1 MEHMKLGDHN
11 AYSTASVSALEP
23 AGYQKA
29 STASGTKRKRQSD
42 TDLEDLQPL
51 KKGVLCLVAINYLN
65 TTPPQSMDE
74 RNEFLEFLE
83 KTRTCITG
91 VFVGSLVITV
101 KCDSLKSLEE
111 LWKEYSC
118 GRLGKMVQD
127 CFVTEKIL
135 KELNLA
141 ELKLKT
147 TMDIEEYNAYKLY
160 FLEKDALRGQ
170 LKERKRPGPLKNCF
184 EMIKN
189 TTHHLFNMVHH
200 RVNRGVEGGPGFDQ
214 DRNNYFMTKLM
225 LTMYTMTICS
235 LK

>member
-1 MEHMKLGDHN
+1 MEHIKLADHD

-42 TDLEDLQPL
+42 TDLEDLELLQ
-51 KKGVLCLVAINYLN
+51 KKALCLIAINYLN
-65 TTPPQSMDE
+65 TTPPQSRE
-74 RNEFLEFLE
+74 EHNEFKEYLQEMKVHILD
-83 KTRTCITG
+83 
-91 VFVGSLVITV
+91 VSVNSLVITV
-101 KCDSLKSLEE
+101 KCESLKSLEE
-111 LWKEYSC
+111 LWEDYSC
-118 GRLGKMVQD
+118 GLLDKMVRD

-147 TMDIEEYNAYKLY
+147 TMDIEEYNACKLY

-170 LKERKRPGPLKNCF
+170 LKERKRPGPLQKCF

-189 TTHHLFNMVHH
+189 TRHYSFNIVHY
-200 RVNRGVEGGPGFDQ
+200 RVNTHVKRVQVLFTVEP
-214 DRNNYFMTKLM
+214 
-225 LTMYTMTICS
+225 IIS
-235 LK
+235 

>member
-1 MEHMKLGDHN
+1 MKLGDHN
-11 AYSTASVSALEP
+11 AYRTASVSALEP

-42 TDLEDLQPL
+42 KDLEDLQPL
-51 KKGVLCLVAINYLN
+51 EKKVLCSIAMNYLN
-65 TTPPQSMDE
+65 TTPPQSRDE

-83 KTRTCITG
+83 KTKVLITG
-91 VFVGSLVITV
+91 VSVGSLVITV
-101 KCDSLKSLEE
+101 KCNSLKSLEE

-118 GRLGKMVQD
+118 GRLGKMVRD

-170 LKERKRPGPLKNCF
+170 LKERKRPGLSEKCF

-189 TTHHLFNMVHH
+189 TMHHSFNMVHH
-200 RVNRGVEGGPGFDQ
+200 RVNRGVEGVQ
-214 DRNNYFMTKLM
+214 VLTKIFNQLFHD
-225 LTMYTMTICS
+225 
-235 LK
+235 

>member
-51 KKGVLCLVAINYLN
+51 EKRVLWLVAIYYLN
-65 TTPPQSMDE
+65 TTPPQSRDE

-83 KTRTCITG
+83 KTRARITG

-170 LKERKRPGPLKNCF
+170 LKERKRPGPVEKCL
-184 EMIKN
+184 EIIKN
-189 TTHHLFNMVHH
+189 ITHHSFNMVHH
-200 RVNRGVEGGPGFDQ
+200 RVNRGVEGGPDFYQ
-214 DRNNYFMTKLM
+214 DRTNCFMTKLM
-225 LTMYTMTICS
+225 LTTYTMTICS
-235 LK
+235 

>member
-1 MEHMKLGDHN
+1 MKLGDHN

-29 STASGTKRKRQSD
+29 STALGTKRKRQSD
-42 TDLEDLQPL
+42 TDSEDLLPFER
-51 KKGVLCLVAINYLN
+51 KVLCSIAMKYFD
-65 TTPPQSMDE
+65 TTPPQSRDE

-83 KTRTCITG
+83 KTKVLITG
-91 VFVGSLVITV
+91 VSVGSLVITV

-118 GRLGKMVQD
+118 GVLGKMVQD

-170 LKERKRPGPLKNCF
+170 LKERKRPGLSEKCF

-189 TTHHLFNMVHH
+189 TMHHSFNMVHH
-200 RVNRGVEGGPGFDQ
+200 RVNRGVEGVQ
-214 DRNNYFMTKLM
+214 VLTKIFNQLFHD
-225 LTMYTMTICS
+225 
-235 LK
+235 

>member
-1 MEHMKLGDHN
+1 MKLGDHN
-11 AYSTASVSALEP
+11 AYGTASASASALEP

-29 STASGTKRKRQSD
+29 SIALGAKRKRQSD
-42 TDLEDLQPL
+42 KDLEDLQPL
-51 KKGVLCLVAINYLN
+51 EKKVLCLIAMNYFD
-65 TTPPQSMDE
+65 TSPPQYRDE
-74 RNEFLEFLE
+74 CNEFLEFLE
-83 KTRTCITG
+83 KTKVLITS
-91 VFVGSLVITV
+91 VSVGNLVITV

-111 LWKEYSC
+111 LWREYSC
-118 GRLGKMVQD
+118 GLLGKMVQD

-170 LKERKRPGPLKNCF
+170 FEERKRPGSLKKCF

-189 TTHHLFNMVHH
+189 TAQHSFNMVHH
-200 RVNRGVEGGPGFDQ
+200 RANRGVEGVPGFEP
-214 DRNNYFMTKLM
+214 
-225 LTMYTMTICS
+225 IVS
-235 LK
+235 

>member
-1 MEHMKLGDHN
+1 MKHMKLGDHN
-11 AYSTASVSALEP
+11 AYSFSFSTGASRISE
-23 AGYQKA
+23 GIH
-29 STASGTKRKRQSD
+29 SFGHKRKRQSD

-51 KKGVLCLVAINYLN
+51 EKRVLCLVAINYLN

-118 GRLGKMVQD
+118 GRLVKMVQD

-170 LKERKRPGPLKNCF
+170 LKERKRPGPLQKCF
-184 EMIKN
+184 E
-189 TTHHLFNMVHH
+189 
-200 RVNRGVEGGPGFDQ
+200 
-214 DRNNYFMTKLM
+214 
-225 LTMYTMTICS
+225 
-235 LK
+235 

>member
-11 AYSTASVSALEP
+11 VYSTASVSALEP

-29 STASGTKRKRQSD
+29 SIALGTKRKRQSD
-42 TDLEDLQPL
+42 TDLEDLLPL
-51 KKGVLCLVAINYLN
+51 EKKVLCSIAMKYYD
-65 TTPPQSMDE
+65 TTPPQSRDE

-83 KTRTCITG
+83 KTKILITG
-91 VFVGSLVITV
+91 VSVGSLVITV

-111 LWKEYSC
+111 LWREYSC
-118 GRLGKMVQD
+118 GLLGKMVQD

-170 LKERKRPGPLKNCF
+170 LKERKRPGLSEKCF

-189 TTHHLFNMVHH
+189 TMHHSFNMVHH
-200 RVNRGVEGGPGFDQ
+200 RVNRGVEGVQ
-214 DRNNYFMTKLM
+214 VLTKIFNQLFHD
-225 LTMYTMTICS
+225 
-235 LK
+235 